1 MLNAF
6 LRLNLSVDTSCGGG
20 CNGESVNYLDGADDP
35 WIIPA
40 AAAGSD
46 GLLTPSTEGLSVLL
60 DAKGLLLR
68 RVSACRFEGERERR
82 SNLEARLLGSGSV

>member
-1 MLNAF
+1 MLNSF
-6 LRLNLSVDTSCGGG
+6 LRLNLSVDASCSGG
-20 CNGESVNYLDGADDP
+20 CKEQLVNYLDGAGDP
-35 WIIPA
+35 RIIPA

-46 GLLTPSTEGLSVLL
+46 GLLTPSTEGLNVLL

-68 RVSACRFEGERERR
+68 RVSTCRFEGERERR

>member
-1 MLNAF
+1 MRAAAAAAMGISKLF
-6 LRLNLSVDTSCGGG
+6 GW
-20 CNGESVNYLDGADDP
+20 EDP
-35 WIIPA
+35 RIIPA

-68 RVSACRFEGERERR
+68 RVSGCRFEGERERR